1 MSLLFLCKKFTFFI
15 NKLKLKIMLTLND
28 FNKVLVEYQREKDK
42 MVPLIENTILGPR
55 AYIDIVRGKRVGVV
69 VAIGDGV
76 LGWSLCNSKDEFDK
90 EKGLSIALHRAHYAG
105 SLSIRGREEIY
116 QKVPD
121 SLIEL
126 FEKVNERSSRYFKY
140 EEDEDIYD
148 SEFEKEFSKE
158 EDLPF

>member
-1 MSLLFLCKKFTFFI
+1 
-15 NKLKLKIMLTLND
+15 MLTLND

-126 FEKVNERSSRYFKY
+126 FKKVNERSSRYFKY
-140 EEDEDIYD
+140 IEDGID
-148 SEFEKEFSKE
+148 SESENE
-158 EDLPF
+158 E